1 MTEEKEIKKTE
12 EEKKPEVE
20 EKKMEKVVETK
31 KEEKPKVEKQEK
43 VEEKKSE
50 EEKKEEVKT
59 DKDKKSEDEKKTEKK
74 EEAPKKVEAKPK
86 PVVKP
91 KKTEAVVNV
100 KNVPISKKHSM
111 AICDFIRKKE
121 IDKAIEELEQVMI
134 FKRAIPMKGEIP
146 HRKGKGMMS
155 GRFPVKSVN
164 NFLILLKSLAG
175 NATYNSIEEPIIVE
189 AVANMGVRP
198 HGRFGRV
205 RKKSTHITLVAR
217 GKSKPQKN
225 KKVGGKK

>member
-1 MTEEKEIKKTE
+1 MAEKQIEKTEKEK
-12 EEKKPEVE
+12 VE
-20 EKKMEKVVETK
+20 EKKTEKVVETK
-31 KEEKPKVEKQEK
+31 KLEEKEKMETKEK
-43 VEEKKSE
+43 VEEKKTE
-50 EEKKEEVKT
+50 VKEEVKT

-74 EEAPKKVEAKPK
+74 EEVKAKPK
-86 PVVKP
+86 TIKP
-91 KKTEAVVNV
+91 KKTKAVVNV

-111 AICDFIRKKE
+111 AICDFIRNKE

-175 NATYNSIEEPIIVE
+175 NATYNSIEEPVIVE

-198 HGRFGRV
+198 HGRFLLSNPEV
-205 RKKSTHITLVAR
+205 SHSI
-217 GKSKPQKN
+217 
-225 KKVGGKK
+225 